1 MTQTPALS
9 DSPSAGLTDWPR
21 SSGVLLHPTSL
32 PGPYGLGE
40 LGPEARQWVD
50 WLQEAGQTYWQIL
63 PLGPT
68 GLGDSPYQTLGAFA
82 GNPLLISLAELK
94 SWGLLKE
101 EDLMTGPEQH
111 PERVDFSAQTVWRG
125 ELLWAAYRRFQAGE
139 GQVSAE
145 EFTAYKA
152 AQASWLDNYAL
163 FRALKEVHGGAPWYA
178 WESQYRGRDQAA
190 LTRFQQEH
198 FDVVEHIRFI
208 QFLFERQWQALRAY
222 AGERGV
228 QIIGDLPIFVALDSA
243 DVWAHQDL
251 FALDEQGQPEVQAG
265 VPPDYFAADGQL
277 WGNPLYRWD
286 RMQAQGFDWWVGRFA
301 RSRELYDLIRV
312 DHFRGFEAYWEVPYP
327 AENARGGRWVPAPG
341 RELLTEVRRRLGDL
355 PIIAEDLGVIT
366 PAVEELRDE
375 FELPGMV
382 VLQFAF
388 SDEDFWN
395 SPFYPANIVRNR
407 VVYSGTHDN
416 DTTLGWWRTASE
428 LEKHHFRS
436 FTSSDPAEEEVPW
449 QMMGIAWHSRART
462 AVAPLQDLL
471 ALGSEARMN
480 VPGSATGHWG
490 WRVDAA
496 ALTPELA
503 ARLRDLTEES
513 GRLNSAAPAARD

>member
-1 MTQTPALS
+1 MTQTNNDSVPPATQ
-9 DSPSAGLTDWPR
+9 PDWPR

-32 PGPYGLGE
+32 PGPHGIGE
-40 LGPEARQWVD
+40 LGQEAREWVD
-50 WLQEAGQTYWQIL
+50 WLQSAGQSYWQIL

-68 GLGDSPYQTLGAFA
+68 GHGNSPYQVLGAFA
-82 GNPLLISLAELK
+82 GNPLMVSLSELQD
-94 SWGLLKE
+94 WGLLTA
-101 EDLMTGPEQH
+101 EDIAANSPAPH
-111 PERVDFSAQTVWRG
+111 PERVDFDAQTEWRT
-125 ELLWAAYRRFQAGE
+125 ELLWTAYRRFSAGE
-139 GQVSAE
+139 GHAE
-145 EFTAYKA
+145 LAQEFTAYKA
-152 AQASWLDNYAL
+152 AQARWLDNYAL
-163 FRALKEVHGGAPWYA
+163 FRALKEVNGGSA
-178 WESQYRGRDQAA
+178 WFDWSEEYRRRDQAA
-190 LTRFQQEH
+190 LTQFQQEH
-198 FDVVEHIRFI
+198 FDVVEHIRFT
-208 QFLFERQWQALRAY
+208 QFLFEKQWQALRAY
-222 AGERGV
+222 ANARGV
-228 QIIGDLPIFVALDSA
+228 QIIGDLPIFVALDSS

-251 FALDEQGQPEVQAG
+251 FALDEQGRPEVQAG
-265 VPPDYFAADGQL
+265 VPPDYFAAEGQL

-286 RMQAQGFDWWVGRFA
+286 RMEEQGFDWWVARFA
-301 RSRELYDLIRV
+301 RSHELYDLIRV

-327 AENARGGRWVPAPG
+327 AENAMGGQWVPAPG

-366 PAVEELRDE
+366 AEVEALRDE

-388 SDEDFWN
+388 SDDDFWN

-416 DTTLGWWRTASE
+416 DTTLGWWRGATE

-436 FTSSDPAEEEVPW
+436 FTASDPNEDTITW
-449 QMMGIAWHSRART
+449 RMLGIAWHSRARM

-471 ALGSEARMN
+471 NLGSDARMN

-490 WRVDAA
+490 WRVDGA

-503 ARLRDLTEES
+503 KRLRTLTEES
-513 GRLNSAAPAARD
+513 GRLT